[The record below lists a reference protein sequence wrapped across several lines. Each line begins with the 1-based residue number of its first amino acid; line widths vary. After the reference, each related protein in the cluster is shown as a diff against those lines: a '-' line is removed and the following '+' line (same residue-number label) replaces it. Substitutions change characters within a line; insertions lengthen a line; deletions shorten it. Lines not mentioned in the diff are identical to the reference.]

1 MLLELNVLWYPDDFD
16 PEEDE
21 NLGKP
26 VKLKP
31 GLLVLNTD
39 HVVAYHPNDRNQSM
53 IRLSNGDVF
62 SSTMPFK
69 EFRKVMEEEQLKK
82 DMLVSGDN

>member
-1 MLLELNVLWYPDDFD
+1 MLLELTVLWYPEGVD
-16 PEEDE
+16 PDEEE

-26 VKLKP
+26 IKLEP
-31 GLLVLNTD
+31 GLLIVNTD

-53 IRLSNGDVF
+53 IRLTNGDVF

-69 EFRKVMEEEQLKK
+69 NFRKIMEEEQLKK